1 MKDTKDAR
9 HNAKARKAL
18 KEAGGKRIDVQL
30 SREGVEALSEL
41 QTETNAS
48 ASYTVEL
55 AIKSALERC
64 NERPSVLPD
73 HTDDWS
79 MDMDFAPRDRVI
91 NVVGRYP
98 GATAGAPNYAMWLDG
113 SMFDGLPGFYVFS
126 KNAPQRLIVWAWR
139 ERGDWP
145 EEPPLEEQQP

>member
-1 MKDTKDAR
+1 MITQSQR
-9 HNAKARKAL
+9 NAKARKAL

-41 QTETNAS
+41 QTETSAS

-64 NERPSVLPD
+64 NERPPILPD
-73 HTDDWS
+73 HRDDWS
-79 MDMDFAPRDRVI
+79 LDMDFAPRDRVI

-98 GATAGAPNYAMWLDG
+98 EATAGFPNYAMWCDDEIYG
-113 SMFDGLPGFYVFS
+113 PPGFYTFS
-126 KNAPQRLIVWAWR
+126 KNKPERVIVWAWR

-145 EEPPLEEQQP
+145 EEPALEEQQP